1 MRFSLLPNVFL
12 PLPDTMNKFRIV
24 IELETYSESP
34 EDWVTESIVDQL
46 ETDETIHSLTV
57 ERVDS

>member
-1 MRFSLLPNVFL
+1 
-12 PLPDTMNKFRIV
+12 MNKFRIV

-46 ETDETIHSLTV
+46 ESDETIHSLTV
-57 ERVDS
+57 ERVDN

>member
-1 MRFSLLPNVFL
+1 MIFVSLLLTL
-12 PLPDTMNKFRIV
+12 PTLLDMNKYRIV

-46 ETDETIHSLTV
+46 ESDETIHSLTV

>member
-1 MRFSLLPNVFL
+1 MRFSLLPTVFL
-12 PLPDTMNKFRIV
+12 PLPDIMNKFRIV

-46 ETDETIHSLTV
+46 ESDETIHSLTV

>member
-1 MRFSLLPNVFL
+1 MIFVSLLLIL
-12 PLPDTMNKFRIV
+12 PTLLDMNKYRIV

-46 ETDETIHSLTV
+46 ESDETIHSLTV

>member
-1 MRFSLLPNVFL
+1 MLLPTVFL
-12 PLPDTMNKFRIV
+12 PLLDIMNKFRIV

-46 ETDETIHSLTV
+46 ETDESLNSLTV